1 MSFKKQGVSVMHVK
15 LSFDKTQVTENPDGT
30 MTVTLS
36 DRQAVMVRRIFDMEN
51 RRERFRKIFSEFW
64 SEKTSDNIHML
75 GFDDDLPKLSEKAV
89 LSAIADAYD
98 YRSEKNGERMDGHE
112 SVRISMDEA
121 FTHVLEERLEGI
133 NDEINAIGDMV
144 SSSENNGEHG
154 NMIYETVMGA
164 VRIAVNERL
173 LGNAPVRE
181 DEKEDRYRKM
191 INRARAGIEKENWLR
206 EQIKKIKEK
215 QNA

>member
-1 MSFKKQGVSVMHVK
+1 MHVK

-36 DRQAVMVRRIFDMEN
+36 ARQSLMVRQQFDMEN

-64 SEKTSDNIHML
+64 SEKTSGNTHML

-89 LSAIADAYD
+89 LSAISDAYD
-98 YRSEKNGERMDGHE
+98 YRSRKGGERLDEHAP
-112 SVRISMDEA
+112 VRISMDEA
-121 FTHVLEERLEGI
+121 FTHVLEEKLKGI
-133 NDEINAIGDMV
+133 NDEINAIGNMV

-154 NMIYETVMGA
+154 NMIYETVMAA

-173 LGNAPVRE
+173 LGKAPVRE
-181 DEKEDRYRKM
+181 DEKEDRYREM
-191 INRARAGIEKENWLR
+191 ISRARAGIEKENWLR
-206 EQIKKIKEK
+206 EQIIRIRGNT
-215 QNA
+215 NA